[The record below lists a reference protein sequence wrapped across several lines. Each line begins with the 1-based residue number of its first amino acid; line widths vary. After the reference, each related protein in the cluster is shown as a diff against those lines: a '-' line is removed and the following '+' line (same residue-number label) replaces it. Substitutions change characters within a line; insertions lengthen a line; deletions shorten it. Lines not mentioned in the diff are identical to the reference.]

1 MAPDS
6 GTVHMQALVRPA
18 LYVVATPIGNL
29 ADVTERARHVLSQ
42 ADLIAAEDTRHSARL
57 MQHLGVTTRMIAYHD
72 FSTGQQEQSLLNRLQ
87 QGQAIALISDAG
99 TPLISD
105 PGYSLVRQSRQL
117 GIPVVPV
124 PGASALVSALS
135 VAGLPSDRFT
145 FEGFLPAKTA
155 ARQACLKALADEA
168 RTLVFYES
176 PHRILASID
185 DMAAVFGGQR
195 EAVIC
200 RELTKTWETV
210 HGDTLAGLQQ
220 WLRDDDNQ
228 QRGEFVVLVHGA
240 PKAAEL
246 DISAADDHVL
256 RVLLRELPVK
266 QASALAAD
274 ITGRKKN
281 QLYKRA
287 LELQDVQSS

>member
-1 MAPDS
+1 MAADS
-6 GTVHMQALVRPA
+6 ATARVQALVRPA

-29 ADVTERARHVLSQ
+29 ADVTERARLVLAQ

-57 MQHLGVTTRMIAYHD
+57 LQHLGVTTRMIAYHD
-72 FSTGQQEQSLLNRLQ
+72 FSTGPQERALLARLQ
-87 QGQAIALISDAG
+87 EGNAIALISDAG

-105 PGYSLVRQSRQL
+105 PGYGLVRQCRQS
-117 GIPVVPV
+117 GIPVIPV

-135 VAGLPSDRFT
+135 VAGLPSDRFI
-145 FEGFLPAKTA
+145 FEGFLPAKA
-155 ARQACLKALADEA
+155 GARLACLKALADEV
-168 RTLVFYES
+168 RTLIFYES
-176 PHRILASID
+176 PHRILASVD
-185 DMAAVFGGQR
+185 DMAAAFGGQR

-210 HGDTLAGLQQ
+210 RGDTLAGLQQ
-220 WLRDDDNQ
+220 WIRSDDNQ

-246 DISAADDHVL
+246 DISPADENVL
-256 RVLLRELPVK
+256 QVLLRELPMK
-266 QASALAAD
+266 QACALAAE

-287 LELQDVQSS
+287 LELSDQGV

>member
-6 GTVHMQALVRPA
+6 AIARAQALVRPA

-29 ADVTERARHVLSQ
+29 ADVTERARHVLAQ

-57 MQHLGVTTRMIAYHD
+57 LQHLGVTTRMIAYHD
-72 FSTGQQEQSLLNRLQ
+72 FSTGQQEQALLARLKD
-87 QGQAIALISDAG
+87 GDAIALISDAG

-105 PGYSLVRQSRQL
+105 PGYSLVRQCRQL
-117 GIPVVPV
+117 GVPVIPV

-135 VAGLPSDRFT
+135 VAGLPSDRFI
-145 FEGFLPAKTA
+145 FEGFLPSKTG
-155 ARQACLKALADEA
+155 ARQACLKALVDEV
-168 RTLVFYES
+168 RTLIFYES

-185 DMAAVFGGQR
+185 DMTTVFGGQR

-220 WLRDDDNQ
+220 WLRNDDNQ

-246 DISAADDHVL
+246 DISPTDENVL
-256 RVLLRELPVK
+256 QVLLRELPMK
-266 QASALAAD
+266 QACTLAAE

-287 LELQDVQSS
+287 LELSGEGA